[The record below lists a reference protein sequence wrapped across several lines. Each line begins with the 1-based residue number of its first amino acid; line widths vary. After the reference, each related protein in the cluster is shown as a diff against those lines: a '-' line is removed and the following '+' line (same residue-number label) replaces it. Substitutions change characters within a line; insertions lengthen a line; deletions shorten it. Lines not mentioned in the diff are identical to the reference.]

1 MQTNQQM
8 IEVLKSGE
16 VIAVVPKENEN
27 YYRDVH
33 YRNHP
38 DERKISYRA
47 YKTPEEREQ
56 QANVLVKKIDMAK
69 VNSDANKL
77 VDDFKRKSVSNN
89 PKDTVTNVTQQS

>member
-33 YRNHP
+33 FRDHP

-69 VNSDANKL
+69 VNADAKQMAE
-77 VDDFKRKSVSNN
+77 DFKKKSVANN
-89 PKDTVTNVTQQS
+89 ASETVTNVTQQ